1 MMISHFLHAALL
13 VSDLHRSSLF
23 YGTVLGLAV
32 VDRPLDFPG
41 IWYQIG
47 AMQLHLMVNE
57 NPINDAIND
66 RSATPIKWG
75 RNRHL
80 AFAIEDLERCKTQLE
95 SYGCPVQLSASGRPA
110 LFTQDPDG
118 NVIELTQ
125 IHP

>member
-1 MMISHFLHAALL
+1 MIISHFLHAALL
-13 VSDLHRSSLF
+13 VSDLHRSSQF
-23 YGTVLGLAV
+23 YGTILGLSV

-47 AMQLHLMVNE
+47 TIQLHLMVDE
-57 NPINDAIND
+57 NRIND
-66 RSATPIKWG
+66 RATSINPIKWG

-80 AFAIEDLERCKTQLE
+80 AFGIEDLERCKIQLE
-95 SYGCPVQLSASGRPA
+95 THGCPVQLSASGRSA